1 MLERS
6 LRIPLSQRYL
16 TLLLLCTLQS
26 SFTSMSSH
34 SSTDTTTSDW
44 TSTSPTSMS
53 SDDPLSRSTSQET
66 DSTVGPDVD
75 RGAEMTWVHYVALN
89 RTQKR
94 CVFKRKSNAT
104 RSSRRR
110 KATQPRRVPTYEGYD
125 SGEDGSRVGS
135 PEPASRAE
143 YRLMIISAMTKNSAS
158 AHFVPRDLPV
168 IQPET
173 TYRALKRPRMQD
185 QESSSD
191 CSRYDARRRV
201 VRRKLNHRK
210 LKISTTMSD
219 TSPSSPGPVTPPD
232 SPARFGAVRICVY
245 DEL

>member
-1 MLERS
+1 
-6 LRIPLSQRYL
+6 
-16 TLLLLCTLQS
+16 
-26 SFTSMSSH
+26 MSSH

-75 RGAEMTWVHYVALN
+75 RGAFFIVSCVASTASNGVLGAEMTWVHYVALN

-143 YRLMIISAMTKNSAS
+143 YRLMIISAMTKNSGALYVFSHDRALDLLACSIGSLCATRPSRHPTRNYVQGSEAS
-158 AHFVPRDLPV
+158 AH
-168 IQPET
+168 
-173 TYRALKRPRMQD
+173 ARPG
-185 QESSSD
+185 
-191 CSRYDARRRV
+191 
-201 VRRKLNHRK
+201 
-210 LKISTTMSD
+210 I
-219 TSPSSPGPVTPPD
+219 
-232 SPARFGAVRICVY
+232 
-245 DEL
+245 EL